1 MHQGQIHPHVVGKRV
16 GDDISMAA
24 KRFRS
29 LSLED
34 EIAPASDPILPPV
47 PRAPE
52 PPMPTPD
59 PGYAVVNAQLRA
71 LHTEAIARRGGSAGA
86 PVEPGAEIHQFPA
99 AEVVRCLHCPTA
111 RCVVCADW
119 QGVVLRKDVVQY
131 LVSVPTSDQGL
142 PLSAIAACLHALRP
156 AGVFLHL
163 QARDTRL
170 ALASLSFPAVVG
182 AAAVPRGG
190 APALPGQAL
199 ALEAA
204 AERLRVVVGREA
216 SEAYAREA
224 AVVVVEGE
232 VEEGSLWLLRRMKLG
247 TKLIGIGTGRIPGW
261 TVSRSTFLRM
271 AWDGNAEVCMCRK
284 G

>member
-1 MHQGQIHPHVVGKRV
+1 MFALPDCTLRCVRGLAGSGSSERCCAVLG
-16 GDDISMAA
+16 
-24 KRFRS
+24 
-29 LSLED
+29 LSTH
-34 EIAPASDPILPPV
+34 IRPGPPAVCDCRLPARP
-47 PRAPE
+47 A
-52 PPMPTPD
+52 TSWCFS
-59 PGYAVVNAQLRA
+59 A
-71 LHTEAIARRGGSAGA
+71 LAGA
-86 PVEPGAEIHQFPA
+86 GYPPGPGIPV
-99 AEVVRCLHCPTA
+99 
-111 RCVVCADW
+111 
-119 QGVVLRKDVVQY
+119 
-131 LVSVPTSDQGL
+131 L
-142 PLSAIAACLHALRP
+142 P
-156 AGVFLHL
+156 
-163 QARDTRL
+163 
-170 ALASLSFPAVVG
+170 
-182 AAAVPRGG
+182 G